1 MIQLEQL
8 SSCTIALE
16 SNLRMWF
23 LKLNNDGRV
32 LISLGSLFHNLVAYS
47 TTLVPSFICNF
58 KFVTIFFNFSLPNVN
73 WEKSWVH
80 SPTETRVLYL
90 FQHFQQ
96 WPAWQN
102 LENDWLNQRL
112 LFVNTCD
119 AQLNRWKWSTW
130 LTARRCLLPFEIR
143 CSLQPSKHKTFTK
156 L

>member
-8 SSCTIALE
+8 SSSTITLK
-16 SNLRMWF
+16 SNLRIWF

-32 LISLGSLFHNLVAYS
+32 LISLGSLFHNFGPINRLEVQIS
-47 TTLVPSFICNF
+47 
-58 KFVTIFFNFSLPNVN
+58 IFFNFSLPNVN

-80 SPTETRVLYL
+80 SPARTRVLYL
-90 FQHFQQ
+90 FQHFQR
-96 WPAWQN
+96 WPTWQN
-102 LENDWLNQRL
+102 LENDQLNQRL

-130 LTARRCLLPFEIR
+130 LTARRCLLPFEIH
-143 CSLQPSKHKTFTK
+143 CSLQPCKHKTFTK